1 MIVDTHAHLYSAEF
15 AADCADVVMRAINCG
30 VKKMIIPGTKPED
43 SRAILDLCA
52 KYPETCF
59 PALAIHPEELA
70 TDFQGQLKLLENRI
84 NEAKYCAIGET
95 GLDLYWD
102 KTRFQE
108 QKESLIFH
116 IKLAALHDL
125 PLILH
130 CREAFEPLLEI
141 LRKYKRANTRGIF
154 HCFTGN
160 AAQAKEIEDL
170 GFLIGIGGIATFKK
184 SDVRYTLREIG
195 LKNVVLETD
204 SPYLAPVPHRGKR
217 NEPAFLV
224 DVAHFLSKELEI
236 SVPEIESITSE
247 NANKLFCNSDF
258 SL

>member
-1 MIVDTHAHLYSAEF
+1 MIIDTHAHLYSKEF
-15 AADCADVVMRAINCG
+15 NNDCKDVVARAINCG

-43 SRAILDLCA
+43 SQSILDLCIE
-52 KYPETCF
+52 YPGICF

-70 TDFQGQLKLLENRI
+70 ADFREQLQLLEKLL
-84 NEAKYCAIGET
+84 NEAKYCAVGET

-116 IKLAALHDL
+116 IELAASHDL

-130 CREAFEPLLEI
+130 CREAFEPMLEI
-141 LRKYKRANTRGIF
+141 LKKYKHNNTRGIF

-160 AAQAKEIEDL
+160 TAQAKEIEDL
-170 GFLIGIGGIATFKK
+170 GFLIGIGGVATFKK
-184 SDVRYTLREIG
+184 SDLKHTLREIG
-195 LKNVVLETD
+195 LKNIVLETD

-217 NEPAFLV
+217 NEPAFLA
-224 DVAHFLSKELEI
+224 DVVHFLSTELEI
-236 SVPEIESITSE
+236 SASEIENITSK
-247 NANKLFCNSDF
+247 NASKLFFGS
-258 SL
+258 

>member
-1 MIVDTHAHLYSAEF
+1 MIVDTHAHLYSKEF
-15 AADCADVVMRAINCG
+15 DNDCNDVVLRAINCG

-43 SRAILDLCA
+43 SQVILDLCA

-70 TDFQGQLKLLENRI
+70 NDFRAQLKLLENRI
-84 NEAKYCAIGET
+84 TEAKYYAIGET
-95 GLDLYWD
+95 GLDLYWN
-102 KTRFQE
+102 KTRFQD

-116 IKLAALHDL
+116 IELAASHDL

-130 CREAFEPLLEI
+130 CREAFEPMLEI
-141 LRKYKRANTRGIF
+141 LRKYKRTNTRGIF

-160 AAQAKEIEDL
+160 AAQAKEIEDA

-184 SDVRYTLREIG
+184 SDLKNTLCEIG

-224 DVAHFLSKELEI
+224 NIVQFLSKELEI
-236 SVPEIESITSE
+236 STSEIEDITSE
-247 NANKLFCNSDF
+247 NANKLFFNS
-258 SL
+258 